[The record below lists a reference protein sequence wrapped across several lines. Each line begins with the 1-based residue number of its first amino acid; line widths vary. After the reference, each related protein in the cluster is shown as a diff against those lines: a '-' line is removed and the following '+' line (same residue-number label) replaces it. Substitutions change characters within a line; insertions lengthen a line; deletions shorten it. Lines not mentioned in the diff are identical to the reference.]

1 MIASLLFSLLVGA
14 IAGWIASKLVAGA
27 SLGLGANIVVGMVGA
42 VIARWVFPFLG
53 FPGGFIASIFHAT
66 IGAVVLLVL
75 LRVVKRL

>member
-1 MIASLLFSLLVGA
+1 MFGSLIYSLLVGA
-14 IAGWIASKLVAGA
+14 VAGWFATKLVAGE
-27 SLGLGANIVVGMVGA
+27 SLGLLANIVVGMVGA
-42 VIARWVFPFLG
+42 VIAGLVFPSLG